1 MPLVRHILD
10 RRTSI
15 PKVLSVLRAATVP
28 RSTEILPLGFDWVI
42 TFVAPLGRSRGLP
55 GCAPFCVKAFSGAVS
70 APSHL
75 LGRSRVSPAAPH
87 FALSRLCE
95 ISPSTRVARGA
106 LAGDPADAG
115 DGVPCVA
122 RHRFWA
128 LCLLRRGT
136 SRVAVCGA
144 RVAVC
149 ATGPVGHSVR
159 STNGPDAQRTSPQGL
174 AMPPLP
180 RHKRRGG
187 AGRTACSVKLIRL
200 KSVWHCIVGAC
211 ASRLQCCA
219 LSGLGALPRGELRK
233 DCWEC
238 RSRRQMGTALV

>member
-1 MPLVRHILD
+1 MRQILD
-10 RRTSI
+10 RRTSM
-15 PKVLSVLRAATVP
+15 PKVLFVLRAATVP

-128 LCLLRRGT
+128 VWSLASGYVPRSGLWRTGLSLRHGASWALR
-136 SRVAVCGA
+136 AV
-144 RVAVC
+144 
-149 ATGPVGHSVR
+149 
-159 STNGPDAQRTSPQGL
+159 
-174 AMPPLP
+174 
-180 RHKRRGG
+180 HKW
-187 AGRTACSVKLIRL
+187 AGRAAHIPAGIGDATTAAAQATWWGWAYCV
-200 KSVWHCIVGAC
+200 
-211 ASRLQCCA
+211 
-219 LSGLGALPRGELRK
+219 
-233 DCWEC
+233 
-238 RSRRQMGTALV
+238 

>member
-1 MPLVRHILD
+1 MCLFFFLHYINFCF
-10 RRTSI
+10 I
-15 PKVLSVLRAATVP
+15 FKKFLSAT
-28 RSTEILPLGFDWVI
+28 IKKKMCG
-42 TFVAPLGRSRGLP
+42 
-55 GCAPFCVKAFSGAVS
+55 
-70 APSHL
+70 
-75 LGRSRVSPAAPH
+75 
-87 FALSRLCE
+87 
-95 ISPSTRVARGA
+95 
-106 LAGDPADAG
+106 
-115 DGVPCVA
+115 
-122 RHRFWA
+122 
-128 LCLLRRGT
+128 LLRRGT

-144 RVAVC
+144 RVSVR

-159 STNGPDAQRTSPQGL
+159 SANGPDAQRTSPQGL

-180 RHKRRGG
+180 RHQRRGG

-219 LSGLGALPRGELRK
+219 LSGLAALPRGELRK